1 MLDRS
6 HHMVNLVS
14 ESEQLGIN
22 TATELATQREKL
34 EKIDNNLD
42 TIDNTLIG
50 TQQRINRLQS
60 VFGGIKNYFYGPKTA
75 FLPKSNSQPNMTK
88 NQSNNTSSNKQQQQ
102 RNGYSTAIPKTD
114 EIDTYLGKPR
124 SAMDDLEK
132 ETNDALRDVHFGV
145 NRLKNLA
152 LDLNYE
158 LEGQNTIIN
167 RVTGKVE
174 VLD

>member
-1 MLDRS
+1 MPVITKMSFSDNNNTYRSNMNNNKDDESSESIQRQIHQYKNSMLDRS

-102 RNGYSTAIPKTD
+102 RIS
-114 EIDTYLGKPR
+114 L
-124 SAMDDLEK
+124 
-132 ETNDALRDVHFGV
+132 
-145 NRLKNLA
+145 
-152 LDLNYE
+152 
-158 LEGQNTIIN
+158 
-167 RVTGKVE
+167 
-174 VLD
+174 